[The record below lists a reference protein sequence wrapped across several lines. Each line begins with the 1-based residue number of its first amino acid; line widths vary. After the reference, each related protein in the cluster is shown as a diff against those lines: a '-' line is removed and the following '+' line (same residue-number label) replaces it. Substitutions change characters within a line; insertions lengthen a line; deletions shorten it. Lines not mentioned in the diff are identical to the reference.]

1 MNLLRAAARTML
13 AGYFVV
19 NGVKACKDPA
29 PYAAEQERFAAT
41 VVPLAK
47 KVAPDQV
54 ASYVPS
60 DTATLAR
67 VTGGLRVAGGL
78 GMISGKGRRLGAGLI
93 ALSMVP
99 QLVGFTAKGLTPAEK
114 GEARN
119 ELLKNVALL
128 GGTLIAAGDTEGR
141 PGLTWRAQDSAARL
155 SKNAGRTRKALK
167 KDLKKDAELTRLQ
180 LARQVEQVKHKV
192 ALQAK
197 DLTH

>member
-1 MNLLRAAARTML
+1 ML

-19 NGVKACKDPA
+19 NGVKALKDPE

-47 KVAPDQV
+47 KLAPDEL
-54 ASYVPS
+54 ANALPD

-67 VTGGLRVAGGL
+67 ISGGLQVAGGL
-78 GMISGKGRRLGAGLI
+78 AMIAGKGRRIGAGLI

-99 QLVGFTAKGLTPAEK
+99 QLMGFSAKDLTPAEK
-114 GEARN
+114 SLARN

-128 GGTLIAAGDTEGR
+128 GGALIAAGDTEGR
-141 PGLTWRAQDSAARL
+141 PGLAWRAQDQAAKL
-155 SKNAGRTRKALK
+155 SRSVDHTRKQLG
-167 KDLKKDAELTRLQ
+167 KDAELTKLQ
-180 LARQVEQVKHKV
+180 LARSVDNVKHRV

-197 DLTH
+197 DLAH

>member
-1 MNLLRAAARTML
+1 MNLLRTAARTML

-19 NGVKACKDPA
+19 NGVKALKNPE

-47 KVAPDQV
+47 KVAPNEV
-54 ASYVPS
+54 AEALPE
-60 DTATLAR
+60 DTETLAR
-67 VTGGLRVAGGL
+67 VTGGLQVAGGL
-78 GMISGKGRRLGAGLI
+78 GLISGKGRRLGAGLI

-99 QLVGFTAKGLTPAEK
+99 QLMGFSAKNLTATEKGL
-114 GEARN
+114 ARN

-128 GGTLIAAGDTEGR
+128 GGALIAAGDTEGR
-141 PGLTWRAQDSAARL
+141 PGLAWRAQDSAAKL
-155 SKNAGRTRKALK
+155 SRSVDHTRKQLG
-167 KDLKKDAELTRLQ
+167 KDAELTKLQ
-180 LARQVEQVKHKV
+180 LARSVDNVKHKV